1 MRTTRALPADWS
13 EARGCMQGGGA
24 LGPRLPSPHPREVP
38 DGDSHRESVIFPW
51 LLCRKLE
58 VSFLCKIA

>member
-1 MRTTRALPADWS
+1 
-13 EARGCMQGGGA
+13 MQGGGA